1 MAPSNWRREKIEME
15 FFGATITEFAALTA
29 DRRLRHAQTLKLTCQ
44 GSAANDRLWSQAD
57 EMRAMKLEAPR

>member
-29 DRRLRHAQTLKLTCQ
+29 DTRLRHAQTLKLTCPV
-44 GSAANDRLWSQAD
+44 
-57 EMRAMKLEAPR
+57 RAPLRMTGYGPKRTRCGR